1 MSKDSTSKRTENKA
15 KKKERN
21 GIVSGI
27 LGVALLLVLVSIA
40 YSCVVIW
47 GGTTGLIPKIMLA
60 PQAAFGVL
68 IAGWAF
74 IKIFK

>member
-1 MSKDSTSKRTENKA
+1 MAKDKADKKTEKKA
-15 KKKERN
+15 KNNKGN
-21 GIVSGI
+21 SFVSGI
-27 LGVALLLVLVSIA
+27 LGIALLLVLVSIA

-47 GGTTGLIPKIMLA
+47 GGTTGLVPKIMLA
-60 PQAAFGVL
+60 PQAAFGVV